1 MKENNPNE
9 LKSRRGIRGILAIG
23 IVVAVAAMTGA
34 GSMAQQYNRTPR
46 FRPTL
51 VLVHGAWADGS
62 SWNDVTRR
70 LQHEGYTVNAIPNT
84 LRSIAADASYVANFL
99 KSVQGPIVLVAHS
112 YGGAVITNAAF
123 GNPNVKALVYIDAFV
138 PDQGESPFQLVN
150 IPPPS
155 GQDKSC
161 VAGDSATTFT
171 AVQYPGAPQG
181 DVDLYIKPELFPTCF
196 ADDLHARQAGL
207 LAASQRP
214 VTLSAL
220 LEASGK
226 PAWKTI
232 PSWYLIG
239 TTDKVIPPYL
249 QEFMAKRA
257 NANISHSRAS
267 HVSMLSEP
275 DDVVD
280 LIEDAVR
287 GSM

>member
-1 MKENNPNE
+1 MKAKNANE
-9 LKSRRGIRGILAIG
+9 VKSRRSISGMVTIAIVLAI
-23 IVVAVAAMTGA
+23 VVMTSA
-34 GSMAQQYNRTPR
+34 GTMAQRYNGTPH

-62 SWNDVTRR
+62 SWNEVTRR

-84 LRSIAADASYVANFL
+84 LRSIAADAAYVANFL
-99 KSVQGPIVLVAHS
+99 KSVDGPIILVAHS
-112 YGGAVITNAAF
+112 YGGAVITNAAL

-150 IPPPS
+150 IPPPT
-155 GQDKSC
+155 GQSKSC
-161 VAGDSATTFT
+161 VAGDSATTFN
-171 AVQYPGAPQG
+171 AVTYPGAPQG

-196 ADDLHARQAGL
+196 ADDLHPRQAGL

-232 PSWYLIG
+232 PSWYLVG

-275 DDVVD
+275 DDVAD